1 MAADGNVKPAK
12 KLSLKENYALLT
24 RDLGWEPSY
33 QKKEDV
39 FRYLEFEGIKIHDWD
54 KWEDPFRLTMDA
66 YWKYQGEKEKKLYA
80 IIDAFQQGNGQFNV
94 TDARYVQALKLF
106 INAVVELEYAS
117 HRGFCILSREFAGA
131 APRIAAQMQSIDELR
146 HATTQIHA
154 ISHYNKYFEGMANF
168 PYQFDRVW
176 YLSIPKSF
184 FEDAVTSGP
193 FEFIVAISFAF
204 EYVLTNLV
212 FMPWMSG
219 AAYNGDM
226 STVSFGFSAQSDEA
240 RHMTLGIEVI
250 KFLLEQ
256 DPANVPIV
264 QKWIDKWFWR
274 GYRLLALLA
283 TMMDYILPKRVMSWG
298 EAWEIYYEQNG
309 GALFA
314 DLARYG
320 IKPPKYADVTIA
332 EKNRVSHEM
341 WSVFY
346 TNRNAVGFPV
356 WLPSAEEM
364 DWFSEKYGETF
375 DKYYRP
381 RYEYYRQLEEAG
393 TPFTCKCLPQLCQVC
408 QWPCLYTE
416 KDDPTEFLHSQT
428 EYKGEIFH
436 FCSHGC
442 HDIFQDE
449 PEKYVHAW
457 MPVNQI
463 YQGNCFLPGVDPT
476 APDFN
481 PMVEAL
487 KYMGLKPGIDGG
499 LFKEHLDAKR
509 WEEWTSRPANIHEGA
524 YTDAVRDSSSGAAR
538 TTAPHKAA

>member
-1 MAADGNVKPAK
+1 MAADGNLKPAR

-24 RDLGWEPSY
+24 RGLGWETTY

-39 FRYLEFEGIKIHDWD
+39 FRNIDFEGIKIHDWD

-66 YWKYQGEKEKKLYA
+66 YWKYQGEKERKLYA

-94 TDARYVQALKLF
+94 TDARYVQALKIFL
-106 INAVVELEYAS
+106 NGVVGLEYAS
-117 HRGFCILSREFAGA
+117 HRGFNMLGREFPGVG
-131 APRIAAQMQSIDELR
+131 PRIAAQMQSIDELR

-154 ISHYNKYFEGMANF
+154 ISHYNKYFEGMADF
-168 PYQFDRVW
+168 PHQFDRAW

-184 FEDAVTSGP
+184 FEDAVASGP

-219 AAYNGDM
+219 AAFNGDM

-256 DPANVPIV
+256 DPANVPLV

-283 TMMDYILPKRVMSWG
+283 TMMDYILPKRVMSWS
-298 EAWEIYYEQNG
+298 EAWTIYYEENG

-320 IKPPKYADVTIA
+320 IKPPKHA
-332 EKNRVSHEM
+332 EVANKEKHRVSHEM

-346 TNRNAVGFPV
+346 ANRNALGFPL
-356 WLPSAEEM
+356 WLPSEEEM
-364 DWFSEKYGETF
+364 DWFSEKYPETF
-375 DKYYRP
+375 DEFYRP
-381 RYEYYRQLEEAG
+381 RYEYWRELEKAG
-393 TPFTCKCLPQLCQVC
+393 TPFTNTCLPQLCQVC

-416 KDDPTEFLHSQT
+416 MDDPRQLVHRET
-428 EYKGEIFH
+428 EYKDQTFH
-436 FCSHGC
+436 FCSDGC
-442 HDIFQDE
+442 ADIFADE

-457 MPVNQI
+457 LPVHQI
-463 YQGNCFLPGVDPT
+463 YQGNCLKPGVDPT
-476 APDFN
+476 SPDFN
-481 PMVEAL
+481 PMAEAL
-487 KYMGLKPGIDGG
+487 MYMGIKPGVDGG
-499 LFKEHLDAKR
+499 LFKDHIDAKR
-509 WEEWTSRPANIHEGA
+509 WEQWTSRPANIHEGA
-524 YTDAVRDSSSGAAR
+524 LTDAVRDSNGPDAAR
-538 TTAPHKAA
+538 KRS

>member
-1 MAADGNVKPAK
+1 MAADGNTKPAK
-12 KLSLKENYALLT
+12 KLTLKENYAMLT
-24 RDLGWEPSY
+24 RGLDWEPTY
-33 QKKEDV
+33 QKKEDI
-39 FRYLEFEGIKIHDWD
+39 FRLIDFEGIKIHDWD

-66 YWKYQGEKEKKLYA
+66 YWKYQGEKERKLYA

-94 TDARYVQALKLF
+94 TDARYLQALKIFLTG
-106 INAVVELEYAS
+106 IVELEYLS
-117 HRGFCILSREFAGA
+117 HRGFCMLGREFPGAG
-131 APRIAAQMQSIDELR
+131 PRIAAQMQSIDELR

-184 FEDAVTSGP
+184 FEDACTSGP

-204 EYVLTNLV
+204 EYVLTNLA

-219 AAYNGDM
+219 AAFNGDM

-256 DPANVPIV
+256 DPANVPLV

-298 EAWEIYYEQNG
+298 EAWTIYYEENG

-320 IKPPKYADVTIA
+320 IKPPKYADVTIK
-332 EKNRVSHEM
+332 EKGRVSHEM

-346 TNRNAVGFPV
+346 ANRDAVNFST
-356 WLPSAEEM
+356 WLPSEEEM
-364 DWFSEKYGETF
+364 DWFSEKYPDTF

-381 RYEYYRQLEEAG
+381 RFEHWRQLEKEG
-393 TPFTCKCLPQLCQVC
+393 TPFTCKVLPQLCQVC

-416 KDDPTEFLHSQT
+416 PDDATEFLHRQS
-428 EYKGEIFH
+428 EYKGETFH
-436 FCSHGC
+436 TCSDGC
-442 HDIFQDE
+442 KDIFDDT

-457 MPVNQI
+457 LPVNQI

-476 APDFN
+476 APGFN

-487 KYMGLKPGIDGG
+487 KYMGLKPGVDGG
-499 LFKEHLDAKR
+499 LLKDSIDAKR
-509 WEEWTSRPANIHEGA
+509 WEQWTSRPANIHEGA
-524 YTDAVRDSSSGAAR
+524 YTDAVRS
-538 TTAPHKAA
+538 TEAPKPQQK